1 MNIEEV
7 YNHLIKFIK
16 KSRIKKN
23 VNMARYTSFKAGGE
37 ASLMVTPKTE
47 EELSNTMKVIL
58 EEGCESFTMGNG
70 TNLLVRDGG
79 FDGVMVRISEYFS
92 NITVEGTYIKAQS
105 GALLTAVARVALN
118 NSLTGFEFASGIPGS
133 VGGAAAM
140 NGGAYGGEIKDII
153 VEAKVMDKQGNIFT
167 MTKEEMDLG
176 YRRSAMQ
183 TNHYI
188 VLEAK
193 FKLEEG
199 DKNVI
204 KDRMRALN
212 KQRNE
217 KQPVQL
223 PSAGS
228 FFKRPEGH
236 FAGKLIEDA
245 SLKGLTLGGA
255 QVSDLHAGF
264 IVNIGNATAT
274 DIINLM
280 ALVQTT
286 VMDQSG
292 VLLEPEVKIIGKL

>member
-7 YNHLIKFIK
+7 YNQFLKVIK
-16 KSRIKKN
+16 KSRIKKH
-23 VNMARYTSFKAGGE
+23 VNMTKYTSFKAGGE
-37 ASLMVTPKTE
+37 ASLMITPKNE
-47 EELSNTMKVIL
+47 EELSNVVKTISEVKCDYFI
-58 EEGCESFTMGNG
+58 MGNG

-79 FDGVMVRISEYFS
+79 FDGVIVRISDYFN
-92 NITVEGTYIKAQS
+92 NISLEGNTLTVQS
-105 GALLTAVARVALN
+105 GALLATVARTAMVHSMAGL
-118 NSLTGFEFASGIPGS
+118 EFASGIPGS
-133 VGGAAAM
+133 VGGAVAM

-153 VEAKVMDKQGNIFT
+153 IEAKVMDSQGNIFT
-167 MTKEEMDLG
+167 MTKDELDLG
-176 YRRSAMQ
+176 YRTSAVQ
-183 TNHYI
+183 NKNYI

-193 FKLEEG
+193 FMLEAG

-204 KDRMRALN
+204 KERMKALT

-255 QVSDLHAGF
+255 QVSDMHAGF

-292 VLLEPEVKIIGKL
+292 ILLEPEVKIIGKL